1 MRGVGM
7 GVAGVVAGPV
17 LGSRSVVLRVSRR
30 RWERGYVVAV
40 VGIDA
45 VAALVAAAAAYVAR
59 FGYHPA
65 STYVWGYF
73 LLSVSL
79 PVLWLVAMWVAR
91 AYEPRF
97 LTVGYEE
104 FRRVLIA
111 AVVVIAT
118 VGTLSW
124 ATKAEVARGYVIIAL
139 PLATMLTLLGR
150 YAARKFVHQRRRA
163 GDFMS
168 DVLLVGH
175 GRPAADLVRQMRD
188 DAHHGMRIV
197 GACIP
202 DGGRSDELAAA
213 GIPVL
218 GGFDDVDQLVA
229 QTGADA
235 VAVLACPEIDG
246 PALRHL
252 SWNLARSGI
261 DLLVAPALMD
271 VTGPRIAIRPVCGL
285 PLLHVDEPVL
295 SGGRRIAKACLDRL
309 VSAAA
314 LVILFPL
321 LVGIGLAVRI
331 SSPGP
336 ALFRQR
342 RVGFHGREFT
352 VVKFRTMTQDAESLR
367 ASLTH
372 LNVHSTGHLFKVEN
386 DPRVTPLGRWLRRT
400 SLDELPQLVN
410 VLLGQM
416 SLVGPRPL
424 PTTDTPYEGEARRR
438 LFVKPGLTGLW
449 QISGRADLHWDEAV
463 RLDLRYVENWSLALD
478 ALIIWK
484 TLFVVAKRSGAY

>member
-1 MRGVGM
+1 M
-7 GVAGVVAGPV
+7 GVADVMPERA
-17 LGSRSVVLRVSRR
+17 LARHKVVLRVSPRK
-30 RWERGYVVAV
+30 WERSYVAAV
-40 VGIDA
+40 IAIDA
-45 VAALVAAAAAYVAR
+45 TAALAAAAIAYVGR
-59 FGYHPA
+59 FGDNVA
-65 STYVWGYF
+65 SNHRWGYIA
-73 LLSVSL
+73 LSASL
-79 PVLWLVAMWVAR
+79 PVLWLAAMSIAR
-91 AYEPRF
+91 AYEARF

-118 VGTLSW
+118 VGTFSW

-150 YAARKFVHQRRRA
+150 YSARKFVHRQRRN
-163 GDFMS
+163 GDCMS

-175 GRPAADLVRQMRD
+175 GRSAADLVRQMRRD
-188 DAHHGMRIV
+188 SHHGMRVV
-197 GACIP
+197 GACTP
-202 DGGRSDELAAA
+202 SGGHSEELAAV

-218 GGFDDVDQLVA
+218 GSFEDVDKLVP
-229 QTGADA
+229 GSVADA
-235 VAVLACPEIDG
+235 VAVLACPEMDG
-246 PALRHL
+246 SALRHL
-252 SWNLARSGI
+252 SWNLAPSGI
-261 DLLVAPALMD
+261 DLLVAPALLD

-285 PLLHVDEPVL
+285 PLLHVDEPAL
-295 SGGRRIAKACLDRL
+295 SGGRRIAKAGVDRV
-309 VSAAA
+309 VSA
-314 LVILFPL
+314 LCLLFLLPL
-321 LVGIGLAVRI
+321 LVAIGLVVRLT
-331 SSPGP
+331 SPGP
-336 ALFRQR
+336 ALFRQT
-342 RVGFHGREFT
+342 RVGLHGREFI
-352 VVKFRTMTQDAESLR
+352 VVKFRTMTRDAESLR
-367 ASLTH
+367 DSLSH

-424 PTTDTPYEGEARRR
+424 PATDTPYDGEARRR

-449 QISGRADLHWDEAV
+449 QISGRADLDWDEAV

-484 TLFVVAKRSGAY
+484 TLFVVVKRSGAY

>member
-1 MRGVGM
+1 MRGDGM
-7 GVAGVVAGPV
+7 GAVDVVLESTPT
-17 LGSRSVVLRVSRR
+17 RRDVVLRASPRK
-30 RWERGYVVAV
+30 WERSYVAAV
-40 VGIDA
+40 IAIDA
-45 VAALVAAAAAYVAR
+45 VAALLAAAIAYVGR
-59 FGYHPA
+59 FRDHPA
-65 STYVWGYF
+65 SNYLWGYIA
-73 LLSVSL
+73 LSASL
-79 PVLWLVAMWVAR
+79 PVLWLATMSVAR

-111 AVVVIAT
+111 AVAVIAT
-118 VGTLSW
+118 MGTFSW
-124 ATKAEVARGYVIIAL
+124 ATKAEIARGYVIIAL

-150 YAARKFVHQRRRA
+150 YSARKFVHLRRRS

-175 GRPAADLVRQMRD
+175 GRSAAELVRQMRRD
-188 DAHHGMRIV
+188 PHHGMRII

-202 DGGRSDELAAA
+202 SGGQSEELAAV

-218 GGFDDVDQLVA
+218 GSFEDVDKLVPA
-229 QTGADA
+229 TLADA
-235 VAVLACPEIDG
+235 VAVLACPEMDG
-246 PALRHL
+246 SALGRL

-261 DLLVAPALMD
+261 DLLVAPSLMD
-271 VTGPRIAIRPVCGL
+271 VTGPRIHIRPVCGL

-295 SGGRRIAKACLDRL
+295 TGGRRIAKGCVDRV
-309 VSAAA
+309 VSALSLLILLPF
-314 LVILFPL
+314 LVA
-321 LVGIGLAVRI
+321 IGLAVRLT
-331 SSPGP
+331 SPGP
-336 ALFRQR
+336 ALFRQT
-342 RVGFHGREFT
+342 RVGLHGREFT
-352 VVKFRTMTQDAESLR
+352 VLKFRTMTRNAESLR
-367 ASLTH
+367 ASLSH

-416 SLVGPRPL
+416 SIVGPRPL
-424 PTTDTPYEGEARRR
+424 PTTDTPYDGEARRR

-449 QISGRADLHWDEAV
+449 QISGRADLEWDEAV
-463 RLDLRYVENWSLALD
+463 RLDMRYVENWSLALD

-484 TLFVVAKRSGAY
+484 TLFVVVKRSGAY

>member
-1 MRGVGM
+1 M
-7 GVAGVVAGPV
+7 GVADVMANPVRTTRQVV
-17 LGSRSVVLRVSRR
+17 LHGSRRK
-30 RWERGYVVAV
+30 WERSYVAATIA
-40 VGIDA
+40 IDA
-45 VAALVAAAAAYVAR
+45 SAALVAATAAYVGR
-59 FGYHPA
+59 FGEHPA
-65 STYVWGYF
+65 SNYLWGYIA
-73 LLSVSL
+73 LSASL
-79 PVLWLVAMWVAR
+79 PVLWLAAMWVAR
-91 AYEPRF
+91 AYETRF

-111 AVVVIAT
+111 AVAVIAT
-118 VGTLSW
+118 VGTFSW

-150 YAARKFVHQRRRA
+150 YSARKFVHRRRRT

-168 DVLLVGH
+168 NVLLVGH
-175 GRPAADLVRQMRD
+175 GHPAADLVRQMRR

-197 GACIP
+197 GACVP
-202 DGGRSDELAAA
+202 NGSQSEELAALSV
-213 GIPVL
+213 PVL
-218 GGFDDVDQLVA
+218 GSFEDVDKLVPGTA
-229 QTGADA
+229 ADA
-235 VAVLACPEIDG
+235 VAVLACPEMDG
-246 PALRHL
+246 SALRRL
-252 SWNLARSGI
+252 SWSLARSGI

-285 PLLHVDEPVL
+285 PLLHVDEPAL
-295 SGGRRIAKACLDRL
+295 SGGRRIAKGCADRA
-309 VSAAA
+309 VSAVAV
-314 LVILFPL
+314 LILLPL
-321 LVGIGLAVRI
+321 LVAIGLAVRLT
-331 SSPGP
+331 SRGP
-336 ALFRQR
+336 ALFRQTR
-342 RVGFHGREFT
+342 DGLRGREFT
-352 VVKFRTMTQDAESLR
+352 VLKFRTMTRDAESLR
-367 ASLTH
+367 ASLSH
-372 LNVHSTGHLFKVEN
+372 LNVHSTGHLFKVQN

-424 PTTDTPYEGEARRR
+424 PATDAQYDGESRRR

-449 QISGRADLHWDEAV
+449 QISGRADLEWDEAV

>member
-1 MRGVGM
+1 M
-7 GVAGVVAGPV
+7 GVADVMANPV
-17 LGSRSVVLRVSRR
+17 LTPRQVVLHGSRRK
-30 RWERGYVVAV
+30 WERSYIAATIA
-40 VGIDA
+40 IDA
-45 VAALVAAAAAYVAR
+45 GAALVAAATAYVVR
-59 FGYHPA
+59 FSDHLA
-65 STYVWGYF
+65 SHHLWGYIA
-73 LLSVSL
+73 LSATL
-79 PVLWLVAMWVAR
+79 PILWLAAMWVAR

-111 AVVVIAT
+111 AAAVIAT

-139 PLATMLTLLGR
+139 PLATVLTLLGR
-150 YAARKFVHQRRRA
+150 YSARKFVHRRRRT

-175 GRPAADLVRQMRD
+175 GRPAADLVRQMRR

-197 GACIP
+197 GACVP
-202 DGGRSDELAAA
+202 NGSQSEELTDV
-213 GIPVL
+213 GVPVL
-218 GGFDDVDQLVA
+218 GSFEDVESLVP
-229 QTGADA
+229 GNVADA
-235 VAVLACPEIDG
+235 VAVLACPEMDG
-246 PALRHL
+246 AALRRL
-252 SWNLARSGI
+252 SWNLARSGT

-285 PLLHVDEPVL
+285 PLLHVEEPVL
-295 SGGRRIAKACLDRL
+295 SGGRRVAKACMDRV
-309 VSAAA
+309 VSAVG
-314 LVILFPL
+314 LLILLPL
-321 LVGIGLAVRI
+321 LVATGLAVRI
-331 SSPGP
+331 TSPGP
-336 ALFRQR
+336 ALFRQA
-342 RVGFHGREFT
+342 RVGLQGRKFT
-352 VVKFRTMTQDAESLR
+352 VLKFRTMTRDAESMR
-367 ASLTH
+367 AAVSH
-372 LNVHSTGHLFKVEN
+372 LNVHSTGHLFKVAN

-424 PTTDTPYEGEARRR
+424 PTTDTPYDGDARRR

-449 QISGRADLHWDEAV
+449 QISGRADLEWDEAV

-484 TLFVVAKRSGAY
+484 TLFVVLKRSGAY

>member
-1 MRGVGM
+1 M
-7 GVAGVVAGPV
+7 
-17 LGSRSVVLRVSRR
+17 LRVSRR
-30 RWERGYVVAV
+30 RWERGYVAAV
-40 VGIDA
+40 VAIDA
-45 VAALVAAAAAYVAR
+45 GAALVAAATAYVVR
-59 FGYHPA
+59 FGDPPA
-65 STYVWGYF
+65 SRYLWGYVA
-73 LLSVSL
+73 LSVSL
-79 PVLWLVAMWVAR
+79 PVLWLAAMWVAR
-91 AYEPRF
+91 AYEVRF

-124 ATKAEVARGYVIIAL
+124 ATKAEVARGYVVIAL
-139 PLATMLTLLGR
+139 PLATVLTLLGR
-150 YAARKFVHQRRRA
+150 YSARKFVHHRRRT
-163 GDFMS
+163 GEFMS
-168 DVLLVGH
+168 DVVLVGH
-175 GRPAADLVRQMRD
+175 GRSAADLARQMLD

-202 DGGRSDELAAA
+202 KGSRSAELAAA

-218 GGFDDVDQLVA
+218 GSFDDVDELVP

-235 VAVLACPEIDG
+235 VAVLACPEMDG

-261 DLLVAPALMD
+261 DLFVAPALMD

-285 PLLHVDEPVL
+285 PLLHVDEPTL
-295 SGGRRIAKACLDRL
+295 SGGRRIAKTCLDRV

-314 LVILFPL
+314 LLILLPL
-321 LVGIGLAVRI
+321 LAAVGLAVRI
-331 SSPGP
+331 TSPGP

-342 RVGFHGREFT
+342 RAGFHGREFT
-352 VVKFRTMTQDAESLR
+352 VFKFRTMTQNAESLR
-367 ASLTH
+367 AAVSH
-372 LNVHSTGHLFKVEN
+372 LNVHATGHLFKVEN
-386 DPRVTPLGRWLRRT
+386 DPRVTPLGRWLRAT

-424 PTTDTPYEGEARRR
+424 PTTDTPYGGEARRR

-449 QISGRADLHWDEAV
+449 QISGRADLDWAEAV

>member
-1 MRGVGM
+1 MGM
-7 GVAGVVAGPV
+7 SVADVIQKPA
-17 LGSRSVVLRVSRR
+17 RATQKVVLRVSRR
-30 RWERGYVVAV
+30 TWERGYVAAV
-40 VGIDA
+40 IAIDVG
-45 VAALVAAAAAYVAR
+45 AALVAAATAYVGR
-59 FGYHPA
+59 FGEYL
-65 STYVWGYF
+65 GYDHQWRYIA
-73 LLSVSL
+73 LSASL
-79 PVLWLVAMWVAR
+79 PVLWLAAMSVAR

-104 FRRVLIA
+104 YRRVLIA
-111 AVVVIAT
+111 AVAVIAT
-118 VGTLSW
+118 VGTFSW

-139 PLATMLTLLGR
+139 PLATLLTLLGR
-150 YAARKFVHQRRRA
+150 YSARKFVHRRRRS

-175 GRPAADLVRQMRD
+175 GRSAADLVRQMRR

-197 GACIP
+197 GACVP
-202 DGGRSDELAAA
+202 SGSQSEELAAV
-213 GIPVL
+213 GIPVF
-218 GGFDDVDQLVA
+218 GSFEDVEQVVLE
-229 QTGADA
+229 TEADA
-235 VAVLACPEIDG
+235 VAVLACPEMDG
-246 PALRHL
+246 SALRRL

-295 SGGRRIAKACLDRL
+295 SGGRRIAKACVDRAASAVGLLILLPWL
-309 VSAAA
+309 VA
-314 LVILFPL
+314 
-321 LVGIGLAVRI
+321 IGLAVRLT
-331 SSPGP
+331 SPGP
-336 ALFRQR
+336 ALFRQTR
-342 RVGFHGREFT
+342 AGLHSREFT
-352 VVKFRTMTQDAESLR
+352 VFKFRTMTRDAEALR
-367 ASLTH
+367 ASVSH

-386 DPRVTPLGRWLRRT
+386 DPRVTSLGRWLRRT

-424 PTTDTPYEGEARRR
+424 PTTDTPYDGEARRR

-449 QISGRADLHWDEAV
+449 QISGRADLGWDEAV

-484 TLFVVAKRSGAY
+484 TMFVVVKRSGAY

>member
-1 MRGVGM
+1 M
-7 GVAGVVAGPV
+7 GVADVIANPVRTTRQVV
-17 LGSRSVVLRVSRR
+17 LHGSRRK
-30 RWERGYVVAV
+30 WERSYVAATIA
-40 VGIDA
+40 IDA
-45 VAALVAAAAAYVAR
+45 SAALVAATAAYVGR
-59 FGYHPA
+59 FGEHPA
-65 STYVWGYF
+65 SYYLWGYIA
-73 LLSVSL
+73 LSASL
-79 PVLWLVAMWVAR
+79 PVLWLAAMWVAR
-91 AYEPRF
+91 AYETRF

-111 AVVVIAT
+111 AVAVIAT
-118 VGTLSW
+118 VGTFSW

-150 YAARKFVHQRRRA
+150 YSARKFVHRRRRT

-168 DVLLVGH
+168 EVLLVGH
-175 GRPAADLVRQMRD
+175 GHPAADLVRQMRR

-202 DGGRSDELAAA
+202 NGSQSEELAAV
-213 GIPVL
+213 GVPVL
-218 GGFDDVDQLVA
+218 GSFEDVDKLVPGTA
-229 QTGADA
+229 ADA
-235 VAVLACPEIDG
+235 VAVLACPEMDG
-246 PALRHL
+246 SALRRL
-252 SWNLARSGI
+252 SWSLARSGI

-285 PLLHVDEPVL
+285 PLLHVDEPAL
-295 SGGRRIAKACLDRL
+295 SGGRRIAKSCADRA
-309 VSAAA
+309 VSAVAV
-314 LVILFPL
+314 LILLPL
-321 LVGIGLAVRI
+321 LVVIGLAVRLT
-331 SSPGP
+331 SRGP
-336 ALFRQR
+336 ALFRQTR
-342 RVGFHGREFT
+342 DGLHGREFT
-352 VVKFRTMTQDAESLR
+352 VLKFRTMTRDAESLR
-367 ASLTH
+367 ASVSH

-410 VLLGQM
+410 VLRGQM

-424 PTTDTPYEGEARRR
+424 PTTDTPYDGEARRR

-449 QISGRADLHWDEAV
+449 QISGRADLDWDEAV

-484 TLFVVAKRSGAY
+484 TLFVVIKRSGAY